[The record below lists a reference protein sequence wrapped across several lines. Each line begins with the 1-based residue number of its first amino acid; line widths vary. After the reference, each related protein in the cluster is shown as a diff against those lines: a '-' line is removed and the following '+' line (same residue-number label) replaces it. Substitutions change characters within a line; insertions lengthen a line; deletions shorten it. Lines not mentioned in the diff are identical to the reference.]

1 MQLFEI
7 INIAISVAA
16 IALSIYT
23 LYRLT
28 RYNRSSNER
37 YGKSETRYDNLDTAM
52 LEFRRNH
59 DTIIDEINRN
69 YDSLVQDFAK
79 YKLSNSES
87 LREQVSQLKVNDL
100 RVSVS
105 KVEARLD
112 EFSAAS
118 KLSLDYILNLKQN
131 VNSSIEQALNTLSDE
146 TKLNAERFSQ
156 LTNKIDSHIA
166 DLWKEIK
173 IKNDEVSK
181 ELKSLNSDTTGIFD
195 IISELKINQKDT
207 INSLSFLQTNTDKD
221 KELMLSNV
229 SRIDSELS
237 AIHKDFAQLDNTEKD
252 KELILSN
259 VSRIDGE
266 LLAIHKDFAQL
277 EEKLNEAKEQLLS
290 KIDVESRAK
299 LSRLDQEIHGLE
311 AKINQS
317 IDQHVKEYQTT
328 FSDLNNHIESLHL
341 ESKEQFSSLQTTY
354 NEFGR
359 ISDSFS
365 GKIQSSIS
373 SITNTQSDFEQKIDK
388 LETEVMSSLKVIRE
402 EIDATSHEMTSEL
415 QKYSDKYTESCEQLS
430 ERIESEKP
438 RISKAL
444 KLGRTSLS
452 GLQLLFKNKRKVDQL
467 ADKGTIKDLEPY
479 VNDVAK
485 LGFLNQLAY
494 QRFNRNLDSEATNRI
509 LHSFKKQLDLDLS
522 LNKLYYMAHKIW
534 MIEGSCVGRLATNIE
549 DAIVRCLIAYKIAS
563 TQREIRG
570 LEIGTLFG
578 INLCCLAELVGNHSK
593 AFHFTIIDP
602 LEGYYSLSPND
613 IVVDEPINETV
624 FFRNVTRYTQKKNV
638 SLIKKFTNQLTNKN
652 LAQRS
657 FNYVLIDGDHTY
669 DGVKLDFE
677 LIKDRV
683 EVGGFVIF
691 DDYDTTDWPDIKTFV
706 DKEVHKLKD
715 YKKVLSLGR
724 SSVYQ
729 KL

>member
-1 MQLFEI
+1 MQLFDF

-28 RYNRSSNER
+28 HYKRSSTER
-37 YGKSETRYDNLDTAM
+37 YGKSESLCNKLDTAIQ
-52 LEFRRNH
+52 EFRRNH

-69 YDSLVQDFAK
+69 YDSLVQDFAR
-79 YKLSNSES
+79 YRQSNSES
-87 LREQVSQLKVNDL
+87 LRKQVSQLKVNDL
-100 RVSVS
+100 RISVS
-105 KVEARLD
+105 KVEARLE
-112 EFSAAS
+112 EFSTAS

-131 VNSSIEQALNTLSDE
+131 VNSSVEQALKTLSDE
-146 TKLNAERFSQ
+146 KKLNAERFSKII
-156 LTNKIDSHIA
+156 NKIDSRFA
-166 DLWKEIK
+166 YLRGEIK

-181 ELKSLNSDTTGIFD
+181 DLKSLSSDTAGVFD
-195 IISELKINQKDT
+195 IISEFKIKLNDT
-207 INSLSFLQTNTDKD
+207 IDSLSFLQTNTDKD
-221 KELMLSNV
+221 K
-229 SRIDSELS
+229 
-237 AIHKDFAQLDNTEKD
+237 K
-252 KELILSN
+252 LILSN

-290 KIDVESRAK
+290 KIDVESHAK
-299 LSRLDQEIHGLE
+299 LSKLSREIHGLE

-317 IDQHVKEYQTT
+317 IEQHVNESQTM
-328 FSDLNNHIESLHL
+328 FSDLNKNIESLHL
-341 ESKEQFSSLQTTY
+341 ESKDQYNSLQTTY
-354 NEFGR
+354 NGFER

-373 SITNTQSDFEQKIDK
+373 SITNAQTDLGQKFDK
-388 LETEVMSSLKVIRE
+388 LDTELMSSLKVVRE
-402 EIDATSHEMTSEL
+402 EIDASAHEMTSEL
-415 QKYSDKYTESCEQLS
+415 QKHSDKYTESYEQLS
-430 ERIESEKP
+430 EKIKLEKP

-444 KLGRTSLS
+444 RLGRTSLS
-452 GLQLLFKNKRKVDQL
+452 GLQLLFKNKRQVDKL
-467 ADKGTIKDLEPY
+467 ADKSTIKELEPY
-479 VNDVAK
+479 VNDIAK
-485 LGFLNQLAY
+485 LGFLNQVAFE
-494 QRFNRNLDSEATNRI
+494 RFNRNLDIEATHRI
-509 LHSFKKQLDLDLS
+509 LYSFKEQLDLDLS
-522 LNKLYYMAHKIW
+522 LSKLYYMAHKIW
-534 MIEGSCVGRLATNIE
+534 MIEGSCVGRLATNID

-593 AFHFTIIDP
+593 EFHFTIIDP

-652 LAQRS
+652 LAQKS

-669 DGVKLDFE
+669 EGVKLDFE

-683 EVGGFVIF
+683 EAGGFVIF

-706 DKEVHKLKD
+706 DNEVHKLED
-715 YKKVLSLGR
+715 YKKILSLGR